1 MRTPS
6 FNYDVTRICRNCG
19 NDFTGRYC
27 NHCGEKVLIPADKS
41 LGRMFSEV
49 LNSITFLDNR
59 VFRTA
64 KMIFL
69 RPGELS
75 QKVMNGIR
83 VPFLRPLSL
92 FFIANLLYFLFP
104 VFDTF
109 NSHLRTQMHF
119 MPYSTIA
126 SQMVEEK
133 LEREG
138 KTLQEFT
145 TDYRNQSTN
154 MSKLL
159 LIVFVF
165 LVAVP
170 LALIN
175 YSNHYYFYDHVV
187 VSLEYNSVII
197 LAVQVILPRILMA
210 ISFVFFDSDT
220 FLDTIL
226 HDSIFS
232 WVAVTLSFFIFF
244 RMERTVYNQKTK
256 TALIKAFLMLPSLFI
271 ALQVYRISLFFVTM
285 WTL

>member
-1 MRTPS
+1 
-6 FNYDVTRICRNCG
+6 
-19 NDFTGRYC
+19 
-27 NHCGEKVLIPADKS
+27 HCGEKVMIPADKS
-41 LGRMFSEV
+41 LGRIFSQV
-49 LNSITFLDNR
+49 LNAITFLDNKA
-59 VFRTA
+59 FRTA

-83 VPFLRPLSL
+83 VPFLKPVSL

-119 MPYSTIA
+119 MPYSTVA

-133 LEREG
+133 LESEG

-145 TDYRNQSTN
+145 VQYQQQST
-154 MSKLL
+154 STARLL
-159 LIVFVF
+159 LIVFVL

-175 YSNHYYFYDHVV
+175 YSNHYFFYDHFL

-197 LAVQVILPRILMA
+197 LAIQVILPRILMA
-210 ISFVFFDSDT
+210 ISFV
-220 FLDTIL
+220 
-226 HDSIFS
+226 
-232 WVAVTLSFFIFF
+232 
-244 RMERTVYNQKTK
+244 
-256 TALIKAFLMLPSLFI
+256 
-271 ALQVYRISLFFVTM
+271 
-285 WTL
+285 